1 MTIGIDI
8 VTQYKDKGAKLAE
21 SSLSKLTKG
30 AKNLGLA
37 LGLALSV
44 NKIVAF
50 GKSAVKEFTD
60 AEKASASLQNTLK
73 NTGQLMAFPDTEAGI
88 KNIAKLSGVAD
99 DLLIP
104 SFTQLFRS
112 TGNVQSAMNDL
123 NLAIEVSR
131 GSGNDLSAV
140 VDALSKGYAGNTRG
154 LASLNLGL
162 SKAYLASADMAS
174 ITAELNKQ
182 FNGSSAA
189 YLETYAGKVALLNNQ
204 FNETKE
210 IIGQGLIM
218 AFQNA
223 TGNQGIGG
231 MTKAME
237 DFGYT
242 VDAIIIKFSQLTSA
256 APNLADKL
264 GLGFINTILKKTVDG
279 WDYLLGVDETRLLIQ
294 NEIWK
299 QNTKTWE
306 TASKFAAD
314 QAKRNKEYLA
324 FLAKQ
329 KKLSDA
335 AAAAAK
341 KKAEEE
347 AALKKAGTIF
357 EIDKIQVLAALQ
369 REISDNDKLRL
380 QLQMALLQ
388 DNASEAERLSKQ
400 LAISQLQTTD
410 LAKSIANLPIALN
423 PFKGWGAEID
433 ALLAKLI
440 EMYRLLQMKP
450 NIPEGTQRVS
460 VTPTTASSILANAP
474 IAMSDYQS
482 ITGVMGDV
490 GVKVPTFNIT
500 INNAGNVV
508 SEADLVEQIR
518 NGLLNQ
524 NLSGSP
530 SAVGRLLGAFQ

>member
-21 SSLSKLTKG
+21 SSLSKLTKS

-50 GKSAVKEFTD
+50 GKSSVKEFTD

-112 TGNVQSAMNDL
+112 TGNVQSAMKDL

-182 FNGSSAA
+182 FDGSSAA

-242 VDAIIIKFSQLTSA
+242 IDAIIIKFSQLTAA

-369 REISDNDKLRL
+369 RDISDNDKLRL
-380 QLQMALLQ
+380 QLQMALMQ
-388 DNASEAERLSKQ
+388 DNASEAERLSRQ

-433 ALLAKLI
+433 ALLAKMLD
-440 EMYRLLQMKP
+440 MYRLLQMKP

-460 VTPTTASSILANAP
+460 VTPTTAPSILANAP

-482 ITGVMGDV
+482 ITGVMSDV

-508 SEADLVEQIR
+508 SDADLVEQIR
-518 NGLLNQ
+518 NGLLNS

>member
-1 MTIGIDI
+1 
-8 VTQYKDKGAKLAE
+8 
-21 SSLSKLTKG
+21 
-30 AKNLGLA
+30 
-37 LGLALSV
+37 
-44 NKIVAF
+44 
-50 GKSAVKEFTD
+50 
-60 AEKASASLQNTLK
+60 
-73 NTGQLMAFPDTEAGI
+73 
-88 KNIAKLSGVAD
+88 
-99 DLLIP
+99 
-104 SFTQLFRS
+104 
-112 TGNVQSAMNDL
+112 
-123 NLAIEVSR
+123 
-131 GSGNDLSAV
+131 
-140 VDALSKGYAGNTRG
+140 
-154 LASLNLGL
+154 
-162 SKAYLASADMAS
+162 
-174 ITAELNKQ
+174 
-182 FNGSSAA
+182 
-189 YLETYAGKVALLNNQ
+189 
-204 FNETKE
+204 
-210 IIGQGLIM
+210 
-218 AFQNA
+218 A

-242 VDAIIIKFSQLTSA
+242 IDAIIIKFSQLTSA

-410 LAKSIANLPIALN
+410 LAKSIANLPMALN

-433 ALLAKLI
+433 ALLAKMI

-460 VTPTTASSILANAP
+460 VTPTTAPSILANAP

-482 ITGVMGDV
+482 ITGVMSDV

>member
-88 KNIAKLSGVAD
+88 KNIARLSGVAD

-433 ALLAKLI
+433 ALLAKMI

-460 VTPTTASSILANAP
+460 VTPTTAPSILANAP

-482 ITGVMGDV
+482 ITGVMSDV

>member
-88 KNIAKLSGVAD
+88 KNIARLSGVAD

-174 ITAELNKQ
+174 ITGELNKQ
-182 FNGSSAA
+182 FDGSSAA

-433 ALLAKLI
+433 ALLAKMI

-460 VTPTTASSILANAP
+460 VTPTTAPSILANAP

-482 ITGVMGDV
+482 ITGVMSDV